1 MFGCYALYNNP
12 KMRIAVVQMHYPKGH
27 RRLDQEYVRILSS
40 SHELVIVDDGEYFS
54 KSFCSEIG
62 AERFRVHPL
71 KVKRLEFMRRVMHY
85 INLSVI
91 LLTLKFHR
99 KDYDVLL
106 FLNIHNSLYLYDKL
120 LPKRKIVIF
129 HHQDIDDMIAYPLYY
144 KHFIKVKD
152 NYSHICL
159 ADFISEGLIS
169 ETGVSPNNVYT
180 VYQPLV
186 FDEVRNKGEKKED
199 LLIGIGNST
208 DEIVIDQ
215 LIELDMKSQVCQTRN
230 QIIMRSKCRQYNGSH
245 LNVITGF
252 LSREDYE
259 SLYNRA
265 KVSIVTYPQQYKL
278 RYSGIIDDSL
288 AKGLVVFSNDNPC
301 ARYFASKYPSNVFVY
316 KSTSELWSLSIM
328 DIPESN
334 NDEQNSFIE
343 AHSTTNVMHQLNCAV
358 NS

>member
-1 MFGCYALYNNP
+1 
-12 KMRIAVVQMHYPKGH
+12 
-27 RRLDQEYVRILSS
+27 
-40 SHELVIVDDGEYFS
+40 
-54 KSFCSEIG
+54 
-62 AERFRVHPL
+62 
-71 KVKRLEFMRRVMHY
+71 MRRVIHY
-85 INLSVI
+85 INLTVV

-106 FLNIHNSLYLYDKL
+106 FLNIHNALYLYNKL
-120 LPKRKIVIF
+120 LPKKRIIIF
-129 HHQDIDDMIAYPLYY
+129 HHQDIDDMISYPPYY
-144 KHFIKVKD
+144 KQFLKVKD
-152 NYSHICL
+152 NYTHICL

-180 VYQPLV
+180 VYQPIV
-186 FDEVRNKGEKKED
+186 FYELRNSLEKKED

-208 DEIVIDQ
+208 DEIVVDE
-215 LIELDMKSQVCQTRN
+215 LIELDKKGIDCKFKN
-230 QIIMRSKCRQYNGSH
+230 QIIMRSKKRQYNGYH
-245 LNVITGF
+245 VNVITGF
-252 LSREDYE
+252 LPREDYE

-301 ARYFASKYPSNVFVY
+301 ARFFASKYPSNVSVY
-316 KSTSELWSLSIM
+316 KSTSELWGLSIT
-328 DIPESN
+328 DLPESN
-334 NDEQNSFIE
+334 KDEQKKFME